1 MGITPACAGKT
12 TAARRSALPRRD
24 HPRMRGEDSQ
34 VPVGRGRGVGITPA
48 CAGKTNHE
56 SIRTHLGPDHPR
68 MRGEDFFAEESIV
81 PHAGSPPHARGRRKT
96 ATYRQK
102 MLRITPACAGKTLPS
117 WSHSGPSGDHPR
129 MRGEDRLG
137 SPIWEGSRGSPPHAR
152 GRREGCVRDRFSVRI
167 TPACAGKTR
176 RPSDLGVGATDHPR
190 MRGEDYGGGFV
201 TSLARG
207 SPPHARGRQEAG
219 YG

>member
-68 MRGEDFFAEESIV
+68 MRGEDISLSFFCVFAD
-81 PHAGSPPHARGRRKT
+81 GSPPHARGRRLPKQRVRLFLGITPACAGKT
-96 ATYRQK
+96 TYCDIFRTPARDHPR
-102 MLRITPACAGKTLPS
+102 MRGEDLPEPAANCRNRGSPPHARGRLVSLYGLPAEIRITPACAGKT
-117 WSHSGPSGDHPR
+117 
-129 MRGEDRLG
+129 
-137 SPIWEGSRGSPPHAR
+137 
-152 GRREGCVRDRFSVRI
+152 
-167 TPACAGKTR
+167 
-176 RPSDLGVGATDHPR
+176 
-190 MRGEDYGGGFV
+190 
-201 TSLARG
+201 TS
-207 SPPHARGRQEAG
+207 
-219 YG
+219 